1 MYNFTCRV
9 YWYQSGSPITEV
21 FDAICEFIQKMS
33 KNEFSQLSKVDIN
46 CVAFSE
52 QLFCRF
58 HTVLF
63 SFFLG
68 INLFCITSVQNIQQG
83 IVQC

>member
-33 KNEFSQLSKVDIN
+33 KNEFSQLSKVDIALLLVN
-46 CVAFSE
+46 NYSVDSILYFSH
-52 QLFCRF
+52 FF
-58 HTVLF
+58 WVSIYSVLPVSRTF
-63 SFFLG
+63 
-68 INLFCITSVQNIQQG
+68 NKE
-83 IVQC
+83 